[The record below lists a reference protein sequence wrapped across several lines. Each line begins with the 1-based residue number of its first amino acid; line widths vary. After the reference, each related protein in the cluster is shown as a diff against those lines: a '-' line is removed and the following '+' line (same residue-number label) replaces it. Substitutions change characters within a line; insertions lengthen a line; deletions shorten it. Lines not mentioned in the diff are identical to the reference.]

1 MSLTENLDINGAEM
15 KKAVKRIKEAEEIY
29 TKAAEAMDRLES
41 SMEGF
46 LALQPMIEKLAEY
59 YDGPD
64 WIKDLELDEKGELP
78 SDLKRGVL
86 SEDGI
91 YNLLERNRELLESI
105 TAGDEKCTKN

>member
-1 MSLTENLDINGAEM
+1 ME
-15 KKAVKRIKEAEEIY
+15 KAVKRIKEAEEIY
-29 TKAAEAMDRLES
+29 TKAVEAMDRLES

-46 LALQPMIEKLAEY
+46 LALQPMIEKLADY

-64 WIKDLELDEKGELP
+64 WMSDLELDESGKLP

-91 YNLLERNRELLESI
+91 YNLLERNKELLGSFSWE
-105 TAGDEKCTKN
+105 DKECTKN